1 MNTFED
7 FKLDNDLLQVLAG
20 LGYRRPTA
28 LQQEAVQVI
37 ARGTTVMGVAAAGS
51 GKTLAYGLGLAARL
65 DPEATGPQALILL
78 PTDDAAAATADSLT
92 RLMRSRGLTVAV
104 AQPRSPTAAD
114 VVVASPSAAMA
125 ALEHSAI
132 KLDTLSAL
140 VVDGASVMVEL
151 GATDSLEALASQAPK
166 DAQRVFLT
174 SFLARDIE
182 DWIERHARRAR
193 RLNWI
198 PSEVAPLST
207 KTVEYWTSPR
217 ATWLPVLTRLLK
229 SAMEKSGGYS
239 TVHCRLEPEARAL
252 ADQLAVR
259 GMAARCADD
268 DASTLVRCGDAVEG
282 DVSSLAVSWGSPA
295 DLDSFRTVAGGA
307 DRCVVFLEPREV
319 AHLQQLAA
327 PLAVRL
333 TALKTAPPAE
343 ALRSARVTHE
353 QLRDA
358 AANRDLEP
366 YMLLLEPL
374 LDEFTPVQLAAAATA
389 LFREQSPVS
398 AVEPLPAWTR
408 LYFAVGRRDGIRPA
422 DLVGA
427 ITGEAPIGGDRI
439 GRIEIKDTYT
449 SVEVAASVADQ
460 VIKSLATAT
469 IRGRPANVRVFRE

>member
-1 MNTFED
+1 M
-7 FKLDNDLLQVLAG
+7 
-20 LGYRRPTA
+20 
-28 LQQEAVQVI
+28 
-37 ARGTTVMGVAAAGS
+37 
-51 GKTLAYGLGLAARL
+51 
-65 DPEATGPQALILL
+65 
-78 PTDDAAAATADSLT
+78 
-92 RLMRSRGLTVAV
+92 
-104 AQPRSPTAAD
+104 
-114 VVVASPSAAMA
+114 
-125 ALEHSAI
+125 
-132 KLDTLSAL
+132 
-140 VVDGASVMVEL
+140 
-151 GATDSLEALASQAPK
+151 
-166 DAQRVFLT
+166 
-174 SFLARDIE
+174 
-182 DWIERHARRAR
+182 
-193 RLNWI
+193 
-198 PSEVAPLST
+198 
-207 KTVEYWTSPR
+207 
-217 ATWLPVLTRLLK
+217 
-229 SAMEKSGGYS
+229 
-239 TVHCRLEPEARAL
+239 
-252 ADQLAVR
+252 
-259 GMAARCADD
+259 
-268 DASTLVRCGDAVEG
+268 RCGDAVEG